1 MKSISPVLLA
11 SLFVGVAAA
20 SLGAVPAA
28 AQAVNLPIQTI
39 SGTRLDVSARGA
51 VKRVPDVASI
61 SAGVV
66 TQSATADV
74 AMRDN
79 ATKMSAVI
87 AALKKAGIADRD
99 VATATLSLNPQY
111 RYAENQPPVITGYQA
126 SNSVTIR
133 FRDLAKAGTI
143 LDALVRQGAN
153 QINGPALSIDKPE
166 AALDEARQ
174 AAIKDARARAELY
187 AAAAGLR
194 VKRILTISES
204 ADYGAPVPMYAARA
218 MKAEAADTQVVP
230 GEQDVSVVVNVSFE
244 LE

>member
-11 SLFVGVAAA
+11 PLLLGAAALVAA
-20 SLGAVPAA
+20 PAA
-28 AQAVNLPIQTI
+28 AQTASLPIQTI
-39 SGTRLDVSARGA
+39 SGTRLDLSARGT
-51 VKRVPDVASI
+51 VTRVPDLATI

-79 ATKMSAVI
+79 ATKMSAVL

-111 RYAENQPPVITGYQA
+111 RYADDQPPVITGYQA
-126 SNSVTIR
+126 SNNVTIR
-133 FRDLAKAGTI
+133 FRDLAKAGSI

-153 QINGPALSIDKPE
+153 QINGPALSVDKPE
-166 AALDEARQ
+166 TALNEARQ
-174 AAIKDARARAELY
+174 AAIKDARGRAELY

-204 ADYGAPVPMYAARA
+204 ADYGPPMPMLAARA
-218 MKAEAADTQVVP
+218 MKADTAETQVAP
-230 GEQDVSVVVNVSFE
+230 GEQDISVVVNMSFE